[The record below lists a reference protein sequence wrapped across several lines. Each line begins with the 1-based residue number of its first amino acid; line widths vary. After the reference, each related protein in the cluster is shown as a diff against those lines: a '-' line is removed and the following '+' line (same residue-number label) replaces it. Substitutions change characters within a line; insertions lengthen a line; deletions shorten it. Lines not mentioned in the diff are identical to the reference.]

1 MNTNLNTGPMLRA
14 LFALLA
20 TLWVSSPSW
29 AVDPS
34 PGRAQELVHMV
45 REDCGSCHG
54 LTLKGGLGP
63 SLLPQA
69 LRGKPA
75 GSLRDTILNGRP
87 GTAMPPWKHFMNEAE
102 ADWVVRQLLHGFP
115 EEAK

>member
-1 MNTNLNTGPMLRA
+1 MNANLKTGPI

-20 TLWVSSPSW
+20 IQWVPLLSR
-29 AVDPS
+29 AADPS
-34 PGRAQELVHMV
+34 PERAQELVHMV

-69 LRGKPA
+69 LRDKPA

-87 GTAMPPWKHFMNEAE
+87 GTAMPPWKRFMNENE
-102 ADWVVRQLLHGFP
+102 ADWVVRQLRHGFP
-115 EEAK
+115 EETK